1 MRPSMPTPGRNQC
14 QNRQRQNVAHPSDVV
29 WWPMTAPAHLRHELR
44 LLVLATLLPVW
55 LGCALLIWKTQ
66 IDAERLIERDTELT
80 VRVML
85 DAVDREVASS
95 GQMAGIVTE
104 QNLPDGWIGVIFD
117 PTGTMYA
124 RSLYQASREAMS
136 GTFDGRTVEGTLT
149 TTAFARSQATGWGVA
164 IGIPAAQLQ
173 DRLLFSI
180 GLSLLGVLAFAGV
193 SLVCAHFAGK
203 RIILAFSHMAEAREA
218 SMAEL
223 RRNEENARVRALLFA
238 HLSHTMHTPLQIIMG
253 SADLLARDVRTAD
266 HCDRI
271 NRAVA
276 TVDHLIDE
284 IIEHNQPITGNVI
297 QLRAAAN

>member
-1 MRPSMPTPGRNQC
+1 MP
-14 QNRQRQNVAHPSDVV
+14 
-29 WWPMTAPAHLRHELR
+29 APAHLRHELR

-66 IDAERLIERDTELT
+66 VDAERLIERDTELT

-104 QNLPDGWIGVIFD
+104 QNLPDGWIAVIFD

-124 RSLYQASREAMS
+124 RSVTGVNRIGQRVSNSLYQASREAMS
-136 GTFDGRTVEGTLT
+136 GTFDGKTVEGTLT

-173 DRLLFSI
+173 NRLLFSI
-180 GLSLLGVLAFAGV
+180 GLSLLGVLVFASV

-203 RIILAFSHMAEAREA
+203 RIILAFSHMTAAREA
-218 SMAEL
+218 SVAEL

-297 QLRAAAN
+297 QLRAAAAKPTSFAATAPAAPPA